1 MYFYLKFQEN
11 IVFIIQ
17 IYKTRLVVDHSNIS
31 NMASE
36 EDNFDID
43 IYGDGGEDQQQEA
56 EENTGPDYSLSTDHV
71 AEVQSEP
78 PPESQTVNGSRALE
92 TKTHIKLEMEVD
104 DGEQNSDAA
113 QKIASTDG
121 SAADPV
127 QLPKQAPQEQGF
139 KNEDGST
146 DDRFVDPS
154 ASMALLVS
162 DLHWWV
168 NDDDIR
174 GWANQCRCEDELEE
188 ITFSEHKVN
197 GKSKG

>member
-1 MYFYLKFQEN
+1 
-11 IVFIIQ
+11 
-17 IYKTRLVVDHSNIS
+17 
-31 NMASE
+31 MASE

-43 IYGDGGEDQQQEA
+43 IYGDGGDDHQLEA
-56 EENTGPDYSLSTDHV
+56 EESTGPDYSLSTDHV
-71 AEVQSEP
+71 TEPHGEPASEP
-78 PPESQTVNGSRALE
+78 QTVNGPHTPDTE
-92 TKTHIKLEMEVD
+92 PHIKSEMEVD
-104 DGEQNSDAA
+104 DGEQSSDAA
-113 QKIASTDG
+113 QKIASTDA

-139 KNEDGST
+139 KKEDGSI

-154 ASMALLVS
+154 ASTALLVS